1 MSCDVL
7 LFYYNYYRIILLQFN
22 MFYQTDEDE
31 KLTQWILIILAEN
44 KFDYFFHFITS
55 ILLTL
60 DTFNWISYGC

>member
-31 KLTQWILIILAEN
+31 KLTQ
-44 KFDYFFHFITS
+44 
-55 ILLTL
+55 
-60 DTFNWISYGC
+60 